1 MINLKG
7 EKEKK
12 KKLNFHLQKKKKAI
26 SYCMS
31 IKAIIPDGFYE
42 GMYNWDRS
50 QMSVFT
56 QVWSV
61 VNVEF

>member
-56 QVWSV
+56 QV
-61 VNVEF
+61 